1 MPEQL
6 LTIFKICLLIL
17 LYLFFFRVLR
27 AVWTQVQPA
36 GSAALM
42 GDSDTTRAGRRRGR
56 SKRAGQAPAEP
67 PPVPTRLAVLDP
79 PPIAGA
85 EYQLSSGMTMGRH
98 PDSSI
103 VVEDSFLSQRHATF
117 EYSDGTW
124 FVTDLGSTNG
134 TYVNDTR
141 IGPTAPLFLGDLIR
155 VGNVVF
161 EVR

>member
-36 GSAALM
+36 GPPHLVPETSS
-42 GDSDTTRAGRRRGR
+42 GGSSRRRGR
-56 SKRAGQAPAEP
+56 AKRTQNRTEP
-67 PPVPTRLAVLDP
+67 PPLPSRLTVLDP
-79 PPIAGA
+79 PAIAGTD
-85 EYQLSSGMTMGRH
+85 YLLSNGLTMGRH

-117 EYSDGTW
+117 EYSDGSW

-141 IGPTAPLFLGDLIR
+141 IAPMAELFLGDLIR